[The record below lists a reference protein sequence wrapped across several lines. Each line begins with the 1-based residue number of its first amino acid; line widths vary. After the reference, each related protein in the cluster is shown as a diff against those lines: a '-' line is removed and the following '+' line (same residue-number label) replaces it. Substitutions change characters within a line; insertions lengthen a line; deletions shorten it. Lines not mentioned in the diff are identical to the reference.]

1 MINLKPT
8 NLELFLPSGK
18 KIKYLLKRRNR
29 RTIGLK
35 VDHDGLVIH
44 APILITRSRIEELIT
59 PKLDWI
65 QEKLSLQL
73 NKKKKIN
80 WKTGELIHI
89 LGNKVILSL
98 KASKTNSVLQD
109 KDILHVDTNRVN
121 DQIHS
126 AKLVSKWLKEKALKD
141 FVRRVEVFSVKL
153 NVHPSN
159 VYLSNAK
166 SRWGSC
172 NSKKEIRLNWRLI
185 QAPPH
190 IINYVICHELAH
202 LKEMN
207 HSNRFWEEVEKVLPE
222 YRSSE
227 KELKTL
233 SSDLYLI
240 G

>member
-1 MINLKPT
+1 
-8 NLELFLPSGK
+8 
-18 KIKYLLKRRNR
+18 
-29 RTIGLK
+29 
-35 VDHDGLVIH
+35 
-44 APILITRSRIEELIT
+44 
-59 PKLDWI
+59 
-65 QEKLSLQL
+65 
-73 NKKKKIN
+73 
-80 WKTGELIHI
+80 
-89 LGNKVILSL
+89 
-98 KASKTNSVLQD
+98 
-109 KDILHVDTNRVN
+109 
-121 DQIHS
+121 
-126 AKLVSKWLKEKALKD
+126 
-141 FVRRVEVFSVKL
+141 VKL
-153 NVHPSN
+153 NVHPSI

>member
-44 APILITRSRIEELIT
+44 APILIPRSRIEELIA

-65 QEKLSLQL
+65 QKKLSLQL
-73 NKKKKIN
+73 SKKKKIK

-98 KASKTNSVLQD
+98 KANKTNSVLQD
-109 KDILHVDTNRVN
+109 KDVLYVNTNCVN
-121 DQIHS
+121 DQTHS
-126 AKLVSKWLKEKALKD
+126 VKLVSKWLKEKALKD

-153 NVHPSN
+153 NAYPSN
-159 VYLSNAK
+159 VFLSNAK

-185 QAPPH
+185 QAPPY

-207 HSNRFWEEVEKVLPE
+207 HSNRFWEEVGKVLPE

>member
-29 RTIGLK
+29 KTIGLK

-44 APILITRSRIEELIT
+44 APILIPRSRIEELIA
-59 PKLDWI
+59 PKIDWI

-73 NKKKKIN
+73 NKKKKII
-80 WKTGELIHI
+80 WKTGELILI

-98 KASKTNSVLQD
+98 KTSKTNSVLQD
-109 KDILHVDTNRVN
+109 RDILHVETNRMH
-121 DQIHS
+121 DHMHS
-126 AKLVSKWLKEKALKD
+126 TKLVSKWLKEKALKD
-141 FVRRVEVFSVKL
+141 FIRRAEVFSVKL
-153 NVHPSN
+153 NVYPSN
-159 VYLSNAK
+159 IYLSNAK

-207 HSNRFWEEVEKVLPE
+207 HSNRFWDEVAKVLPE

-227 KELKTL
+227 RELKTL
-233 SSDLYLI
+233 SNDLYLI
-240 G
+240 C

>member
-44 APILITRSRIEELIT
+44 APILIPRSRIEELIA

-73 NKKKKIN
+73 SKKKKIY

-98 KASKTNSVLQD
+98 KASMTNSVLQD

-121 DQIHS
+121 DRAALPGLACS
-126 AKLVSKWLKEKALKD
+126 AELAAVIGSPRLLKKLLTPLRTGAGVTAWYPSATGFKTYLSAFWLKENIAR
-141 FVRRVEVFSVKL
+141 FQ
-153 NVHPSN
+153 PSN
-159 VYLSNAK
+159 
-166 SRWGSC
+166 GSF
-172 NSKKEIRLNWRLI
+172 SASAIARAGI
-185 QAPPH
+185 P
-190 IINYVICHELAH
+190 
-202 LKEMN
+202 
-207 HSNRFWEEVEKVLPE
+207 NRAITK
-222 YRSSE
+222 
-227 KELKTL
+227 
-233 SSDLYLI
+233 
-240 G
+240 

>member
-44 APILITRSRIEELIT
+44 APILIPRSRIEELIA

-73 NKKKKIN
+73 SKKKKIN

-98 KASKTNSVLQD
+98 KTSRTNSVLQD
-109 KDILHVDTNRVN
+109 KDILHVDTNRMH

-126 AKLVSKWLKEKALKD
+126 AKLVS
-141 FVRRVEVFSVKL
+141 
-153 NVHPSN
+153 N
-159 VYLSNAK
+159 
-166 SRWGSC
+166 G
-172 NSKKEIRLNWRLI
+172 
-185 QAPPH
+185 
-190 IINYVICHELAH
+190 
-202 LKEMN
+202 
-207 HSNRFWEEVEKVLPE
+207 
-222 YRSSE
+222 
-227 KELKTL
+227 
-233 SSDLYLI
+233 
-240 G
+240 

>member
-44 APILITRSRIEELIT
+44 APILIPRSRIEELIA

-73 NKKKKIN
+73 SKKKKIN

-109 KDILHVDTNRVN
+109 KDILHVHTNTFWA
-121 DQIHS
+121 IKLS
-126 AKLVSKWLKEKALKD
+126 LVS
-141 FVRRVEVFSVKL
+141 RRARQTQFCKIKTYSM
-153 NVHPSN
+153 S
-159 VYLSNAK
+159 
-166 SRWGSC
+166 
-172 NSKKEIRLNWRLI
+172 IRI
-185 QAPPH
+185 
-190 IINYVICHELAH
+190 V
-202 LKEMN
+202 
-207 HSNRFWEEVEKVLPE
+207 
-222 YRSSE
+222 
-227 KELKTL
+227 
-233 SSDLYLI
+233 
-240 G
+240 

>member
-35 VDHDGLVIH
+35 VDHEGLIIH
-44 APILITRSRIEELIT
+44 APILIPRSRIEELIM

-73 NKKKKIN
+73 KQKKKIS
-80 WKTGELIHI
+80 WKTGELIYI
-89 LGNKVILSL
+89 LGNGIILSF

-109 KDILHVDTNRVN
+109 KDVLHIDTNRLN
-121 DQIHS
+121 DQLYS
-126 AKLVSKWLKEKALKD
+126 AKLVSRWLKEKAFKD

-172 NSKKEIRLNWRLI
+172 NTKKEIRLNWRLI

-207 HSNRFWEEVEKVLPE
+207 HSNHFWEEIGKVLPE

-233 SSDLYLI
+233 SNDLYLL

>member
-1 MINLKPT
+1 
-8 NLELFLPSGK
+8 
-18 KIKYLLKRRNR
+18 
-29 RTIGLK
+29 
-35 VDHDGLVIH
+35 
-44 APILITRSRIEELIT
+44 
-59 PKLDWI
+59 
-65 QEKLSLQL
+65 
-73 NKKKKIN
+73 
-80 WKTGELIHI
+80 
-89 LGNKVILSL
+89 
-98 KASKTNSVLQD
+98 
-109 KDILHVDTNRVN
+109 
-121 DQIHS
+121 
-126 AKLVSKWLKEKALKD
+126 
-141 FVRRVEVFSVKL
+141 VEVFSVKL

-172 NSKKEIRLNWRLI
+172 NTKREIRLNWRLI

-233 SSDLYLI
+233 SSDLYLV

>member
-44 APILITRSRIEELIT
+44 APILIPRSRIEELIA

-73 NKKKKIN
+73 SKKKKIN

-98 KASKTNSVLQD
+98 KANKTNSVLQD
-109 KDILHVDTNRVN
+109 KDILHVHTNRVN

-172 NSKKEIRLNWRLI
+172 NSK
-185 QAPPH
+185 
-190 IINYVICHELAH
+190 
-202 LKEMN
+202 
-207 HSNRFWEEVEKVLPE
+207 EKL
-222 YRSSE
+222 
-227 KELKTL
+227 
-233 SSDLYLI
+233 DLI
-240 G
+240 GG

>member
-1 MINLKPT
+1 MFHL
-8 NLELFLPSGK
+8 
-18 KIKYLLKRRNR
+18 
-29 RTIGLK
+29 
-35 VDHDGLVIH
+35 
-44 APILITRSRIEELIT
+44 A
-59 PKLDWI
+59 
-65 QEKLSLQL
+65 
-73 NKKKKIN
+73 
-80 WKTGELIHI
+80 
-89 LGNKVILSL
+89 
-98 KASKTNSVLQD
+98 
-109 KDILHVDTNRVN
+109 DISN
-121 DQIHS
+121 S
-126 AKLVSKWLKEKALKD
+126 AKPFEICKQWTEDLYLEFFKQGDLEKEKALKD